1 MKRIFF
7 TILFFVSSCG
17 YQPVYLNKS
26 LNNMEFSEISHQ
38 GEININRKIINSLSL
53 KKDKLNKN
61 LNELFIKT
69 SFEIAESS
77 KNSKGQVESYR
88 SSLYLELEVKKDDKI
103 IRDKKIVKN
112 FSYNNLDN
120 KYELV
125 EYQNEIKT
133 DLIKQAME
141 EVILFLNL
149 R

>member
-1 MKRIFF
+1 MKKIFF

-69 SFEIAESS
+69 SFEIAETS

-103 IRDKKIVKN
+103 IRDKKIVRN

>member
-1 MKRIFF
+1 
-7 TILFFVSSCG
+7 
-17 YQPVYLNKS
+17 
-26 LNNMEFSEISHQ
+26 MEFSEISHQ

-69 SFEIAESS
+69 SFEIAETS

>member
-69 SFEIAESS
+69 SFEIAETS

>member
-1 MKRIFF
+1 MKKIFF

-69 SFEIAESS
+69 SFEIAETS

>member
-69 SFEIAESS
+69 SFEIAETS

-125 EYQNEIKT
+125 EYQNEVKI
-133 DLIKQAME
+133 DLIKQAIE